1 MKIMEGFKPQNKIKE
16 FRNLQRMKQMCLARK
31 VGVFQSEISE
41 IETGVRKPNIYLARK
56 IADALGKSVDEVFS
70 S

>member
-1 MKIMEGFKPQNKIKE
+1 MEGFKPQNRIKAY
-16 FRNLQRMKQMCLARK
+16 RKQQQIKQIYLAKK

-56 IADALGKSVDEVFS
+56 IANALGKSVDEVFIS
-70 S
+70 